1 MMPSEQIG
9 YGKAFLI
16 LALVIGVG
24 VGAGTVYGVTTL
36 LAPAQDQNVNTFST
50 TINIKGSDTLLELMR
65 AWGENYTAQN
75 PGVTLTVAGGGSGT
89 GIAAL
94 INKQIDIATASRPAK
109 ASEIADAA
117 AVGVTLVQ
125 HKVVIDGIAIITN
138 PAKPISN
145 ITFDLLRG
153 IYNGTITDWSQVN
166 SSYSGLIKPYGRQST
181 SGTYAYFQE
190 HVMKNDDYAP
200 SVQQLAG
207 NSDIIYAVAHDANGI
222 GYVGAAYAEAASGI
236 HIVAVNDPNDPVSYY
251 LPTIDNIRTFTY
263 PIARFLYLY
272 TDGYPTGYI
281 QAFIAWCQSPQGQ
294 AIALQKGYV
303 PLYEL
308 P

>member
-1 MMPSEQIG
+1 MMPNEQIG

-16 LALVIGVG
+16 LALVVG
-24 VGAGTVYGVTTL
+24 VGIGAGTLYGVTTL
-36 LAPAQDQNVNTFST
+36 LAPSQDQNTFST
-50 TINIKGSDTLLELMR
+50 TLDIKGSDTLLELAR
-65 AWGENYTAQN
+65 AWSENYTTQN
-75 PGVTLTVAGGGSGT
+75 PGVTITVAGGGSGT

-94 INKQIDIATASRPAK
+94 INGQIDIATASRPAK

-125 HKVVIDGIAIITN
+125 HTVVIDGIAIITN
-138 PAKPISN
+138 PAIPISN
-145 ITFDLLRG
+145 ITFELLRG

-166 SSYSGLIKPYGRQST
+166 STYSGLIKPYGRQST

-190 HVMKNDDYAP
+190 HVMKNDDYAS

-207 NSDIIYAVAHDANGI
+207 NSDIIYAVAHDSKGI
-222 GYVGAAYAEAASGI
+222 GYVGAAYAEAATGI
-236 HIVAVNDPNDPVSYY
+236 HLVAVNDPANPDSFY

-263 PIARFLYLY
+263 PIARYLYLY
-272 TDGYPTGYI
+272 TNGQPTGYI
-281 QAFIAWCQSPQGQ
+281 QAFITWCQSPQGQ
-294 AIALQKGYV
+294 AVALAKGYV
-303 PLYEL
+303 PAFAL